1 MEAMRISFNGAHNM
15 NQNQTSNSSSQPS
28 SLSIWAGMLAI
39 YIAWGST
46 YLAIRFAVETIP
58 PFLMAA
64 ARFLIAGSILYLFRR
79 LRKDPAPIRIEW
91 RSAAIVGALLLV
103 AGNGSVV
110 WAETRVPSGI
120 AALLVG
126 SAPLWMVLIDAL
138 RPGRS
143 RPHGWTIAGVVLGF
157 LGIFVLIG
165 PAQFLGIQGNI
176 DPLGAAALTFA
187 AFIWAVGSLY
197 SRGARLPASPLLGT
211 GMEMLAGGF
220 GLLILGTLT
229 GEWSQLDLAA
239 IAPRSWW
246 GLLYLIV
253 IGSWVGFAAYTWLL
267 RVAPTSLVSTY
278 AYVNPLVAIAMG
290 SWLAAEP
297 VTLRVL
303 VAAAIIIGS
312 VALITLTL
320 PATQRAKSVEAAVA
334 SADES

>member
-1 MEAMRISFNGAHNM
+1 MEAYKISSSDVQNM
-15 NQNQTSNSSSQPS
+15 NQNQTSNSSSHPS

-39 YIAWGST
+39 YVAWGST

-64 ARFLIAGSILYLFRR
+64 ARFLIAGSILYLIRR
-79 LRKDPAPIRIEW
+79 LRKDPAPSHIEW

-103 AGNGSVV
+103 GGNGSVV

-126 SAPLWMVLIDAL
+126 SAPLWMVLVDAL
-138 RPGRS
+138 RPGGR
-143 RPHGWTIAGVVLGF
+143 RPHGWTMAGVGLGF

-165 PAQFLGIQGNI
+165 PAQFLGIQSSI

-211 GMEMLAGGF
+211 GMEMLAGGV

-229 GEWSQLDLAA
+229 GEWSRLDLAG
-239 IAPRSWW
+239 IAPRSLW

-253 IGSWVGFAAYTWLL
+253 MGSWVGFAAYTWLL
-267 RVAPTSLVSTY
+267 RVAPTTLVSTY
-278 AYVNPLVAIAMG
+278 AYVNPLVAIVIG

-297 VTLRVL
+297 ITPRIL
-303 VAAAIIIGS
+303 VAAAIIVGS

-320 PATQRAKSVEAAVA
+320 PANQRAKTVEAAVA

>member
-1 MEAMRISFNGAHNM
+1 MGFMEEGMQA
-15 NQNQTSNSSSQPS
+15 NSTDHPS
-28 SLSIWAGMLAI
+28 SLSIWAGMLAV
-39 YIAWGST
+39 YVAWGST
-46 YLAIRFAVETIP
+46 YLAIRFAVETMP

-79 LRKDPAPIRIEW
+79 ARKDPPPARIEW
-91 RSAAIVGALLLV
+91 RSAAIVGILLLV

-120 AALLVG
+120 AALLVA

-138 RPGRS
+138 RPGGR
-143 RPHGWTIAGVVLGF
+143 RPHGWTLAGVVLGF
-157 LGIFVLIG
+157 LGIFVLIDPTQILG
-165 PAQFLGIQGNI
+165 AQGSV
-176 DPLGAAALTFA
+176 DPLGAIALTFA

-211 GMEMLAGGF
+211 GMEMLAGGL
-220 GLLILGTLT
+220 GLLILGSVT
-229 GEWSQLDLAA
+229 GEWSRLDLAA
-239 IAPRSWW
+239 ITPRSLW

-267 RVAPTSLVSTY
+267 RVASTTLVSTY
-278 AYVNPLVAIAMG
+278 AYVNPLVAIVVG

-297 VTLRVL
+297 VTPRILL
-303 VAAAIIIGS
+303 AAAIIIGS

-320 PATQRAKSVEAAVA
+320 PANNRSKSISANVA